1 MKGLT
6 SALCAHLRSRSHA
19 IMTVMLDLAPG
30 TDSSAAGFGL
40 ARSGKVRRAA
50 QRLEAW
56 GALPAGISLHSL
68 PALATIIG
76 ERALP

>member
-1 MKGLT
+1 
-6 SALCAHLRSRSHA
+6 
-19 IMTVMLDLAPG
+19 MTVMLDLAPG

-68 PALATIIG
+68 P
-76 ERALP
+76 